1 MIITDMHTHT
11 TFSGDGKSTIE
22 EMLDR
27 AVALGVQHY
36 GITDHFDYDYT
47 GVKGRYW
54 TDAKAYFTRA
64 RELQEKYKDK
74 LKIYV
79 GAELGYQNIPQM
91 LQEINE
97 IVKEYKPD
105 FLINSVHFLT
115 FDKTELGEEQDRHSS
130 YERYFSWIRNSLD
143 APYPYDIVG
152 HLSFCVRYA
161 PFKERTFSYAE
172 HQETLDDILKKIIE
186 LGKVLEIN
194 SKASP
199 ARFDGDARIEF
210 VPSQE
215 ILQRYY
221 DLGGRKIS
229 YGSDAHF
236 VADIVKGRETAIQAL
251 KEIGFEYLT
260 LPVCGEEVR
269 IPL

>member
-11 TFSGDGKSTIE
+11 SFSGDGRATIE
-22 EMLDR
+22 EMLDS

-54 TDAKAYFTRA
+54 TDAKAYFTKA

-74 LKIYV
+74 IKIYV
-79 GAELGYQNIPQM
+79 GAELGYQNIPIM
-91 LQEINE
+91 LEEIRE
-97 IVKEYKPD
+97 IAEEYKPD
-105 FLINSVHFLT
+105 FLINSVHFLRLDQT
-115 FDKTELGEEQDRHSS
+115 DLGEKMDRYNS
-130 YERYFSWIRNSLD
+130 YERYFAWIRESLD
-143 APYPYDIVG
+143 APYPYQIVG

-161 PFKERTFSYAE
+161 KYKERLFRYEE
-172 HQETLDDILKKIIE
+172 HQESLDGILKRIIE
-186 LGKVLEIN
+186 LGKVVEIN
-194 SKASP
+194 SSARP
-199 ARFDGDARIEF
+199 ARFEGDPQIDF
-210 VPSQE
+210 VPSKE

-229 YGSDAHF
+229 YGSDAHCTE
-236 VADIVKGRETAIQAL
+236 DIIKGRESAVQAL
-251 KEIGFEYLT
+251 KEIGFEYLI
-260 LPVCGEEVR
+260 LPVCGEEIK